1 MVSDR
6 LCLIDRYHL
15 ALSDLEYVAD
25 LFESVVALPLAECC
39 SFRWRADKLVLSWAA
54 DSEKSLQGQG

>member
-1 MVSDR
+1 
-6 LCLIDRYHL
+6 
-15 ALSDLEYVAD
+15 VAD